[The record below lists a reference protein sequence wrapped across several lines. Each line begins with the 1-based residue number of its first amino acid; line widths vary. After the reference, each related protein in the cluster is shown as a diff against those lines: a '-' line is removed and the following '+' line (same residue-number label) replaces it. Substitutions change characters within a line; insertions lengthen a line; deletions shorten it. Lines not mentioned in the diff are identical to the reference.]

1 MILRESD
8 DRKNLTDG
16 ISFFTESDLFKKKEN
31 RFLLQVFGLSVLL
44 FVIVSR
50 ILPSDSNI
58 SYFLSLIS
66 SVLIINGYNKAKKE
80 GK

>member
-8 DRKNLTDG
+8 DRKNITDG
-16 ISFFTESDLFKKKEN
+16 ISFFTEGDLFKKKGN
-31 RFLLQVFGLSVLL
+31 RFLLQVFGLSILL

-80 GK
+80 DK

>member
-8 DRKNLTDG
+8 DRKNITDG
-16 ISFFTESDLFKKKEN
+16 ISFFTEGDLFKKKEN
-31 RFLLQVFGLSVLL
+31 RFLLQVFGLSILL

-50 ILPSDSNI
+50 LLPSDSDI
-58 SYFLSLIS
+58 SYFLSLIY

-80 GK
+80 DR

>member
-1 MILRESD
+1 MRESD
-8 DRKNLTDG
+8 DRKNITDG

-31 RFLLQVFGLSVLL
+31 RFLLQVFGLSILL

-50 ILPSDSNI
+50 LLPSDSDI
-58 SYFLSLIS
+58 SYFLSVIS

-80 GK
+80 DRQ